1 MCYEHF
7 MTYLSTYLSNSL
19 SRMERELV
27 IRNYS
32 PRTRNSYLRCIK
44 EYFAFAQNDA
54 YSSNIAACSP
64 NIDLIKEFLRQKH
77 LKNYA
82 PETVNLYLN
91 AIKFFY
97 KNITNYSYRIDIK
110 FARRNFRLP
119 VVLSR
124 EQILS
129 TISALENFKHRLIVS
144 LAYGAGLRVSEVV
157 NIRICDLDFQNML
170 INIRGA
176 KGGRDRVTILPEKLA
191 DDIRTFIKNR
201 EKMDYVF
208 PGRSSAVFAGR
219 SIKKLTTRTLQK
231 IFAAALRKAGL
242 DSGATF
248 HSLRHSFAT
257 HLIENGV
264 NLRYVQ
270 ELLGHQNI
278 RTTQK
283 YTKVTSSDIK
293 RIASPF

>member
-1 MCYEHF
+1 
-7 MTYLSTYLSNSL
+7 MTYLSQ
-19 SRMERELV
+19 MERELV

-32 PRTRNSYLRCIK
+32 PRTRKSYLRCIK

-54 YSSNIAACSP
+54 YSSNIDACSP
-64 NIDLIKEFLRQKH
+64 NIDLIKEFLQQKH

-97 KNITNYSYRIDIK
+97 KNIMNCSYRIDIK

-170 INIRGA
+170 INIRGG

-191 DDIRTFIKNR
+191 DDIRTFVKNR
-201 EKMDYVF
+201 EKMNYVF
-208 PGRSSAVFAGR
+208 PGRSAAGA
-219 SIKKLTTRTLQK
+219 KKLTTRTLQK
-231 IFAAALRKAGL
+231 IFNTALQKAGL
-242 DSGATF
+242 NSGATF

-278 RTTQK
+278 RTTQI
-283 YTKVTSSDIK
+283 YTKVTNSDIK
-293 RIASPF
+293 RIASPL